1 MRSCANGT
9 VDEMR
14 FNADVCHHCYTACSR
29 SSDDVDDN
37 VYSWVYSHSR
47 LTTSS
52 SVTPAAGCGLCVGA
66 VVNDSRLAA
75 MVTDRCQARSAGAR
89 RCPRAAASDR
99 AVATRFVD
107 AVESLD
113 AAANQ
118 LRGGLDRA
126 RTTLMDLVDGM
137 QRRVAFHI
145 RVGLAGVRT
154 SFVEGF
160 AAAFKTVRERSL
172 LPLVADGGYDT
183 VANLERTVKQL
194 TFTSLSETVARK
206 VRLTILNRGVLGGC
220 AWSPLYPWR

>member
-1 MRSCANGT
+1 VINV

-14 FNADVCHHCYTACSR
+14 SKGVSCHHCYSHCSP
-29 SSDDVDDN
+29 SDDDNDDD

-52 SVTPAAGCGLCVGA
+52 VGPATGCGLCVGA

-89 RCPRAAASDR
+89 RCPRAAANDR

-107 AVESLD
+107 AVDTLN
-113 AAANQ
+113 AAVVQ
-118 LRGGLDRA
+118 LRSGLDRA
-126 RTTLMDLVDGM
+126 QTALSELVHDM
-137 QRRVAFHI
+137 QRRVAFHV
-145 RVGLAGVRT
+145 RVGLAGVHA
-154 SFVEGF
+154 SFMEGF
-160 AAAFKTVRERSL
+160 AAAFEVVRERSL
-172 LPLVADGGYDT
+172 LPLVADGGHDT

-206 VRLTILNRGVLGGC
+206 VRINISREDVKYCSSGNNN
-220 AWSPLYPWR
+220 SSN

>member
-1 MRSCANGT
+1 MQFKG
-9 VDEMR
+9 DL
-14 FNADVCHHCYTACSR
+14 CHHCHTLCSQ
-29 SSDDVDDN
+29 SDDEDDN
-37 VYSWVYSHSR
+37 DVYSWIYSHSL

-52 SVTPAAGCGLCVGA
+52 VVPATSCGLCVGA

-99 AVATRFVD
+99 AVAARFVD
-107 AVESLD
+107 AVDALD
-113 AAANQ
+113 AAATQ

-126 RTTLMDLVDGM
+126 KTAVFDLVHDL
-137 QRRVAFHI
+137 QRRLAFHV
-145 RVGLAGVRT
+145 RVGLTGVRT
-154 SFVEGF
+154 SFVEAF

-172 LPLVADGGYDT
+172 LPLVADGGYET

-206 VRLTILNRGVLGGC
+206 VRPSIK
-220 AWSPLYPWR
+220 Y